1 MMMAMQL
8 LVLAAA
14 TMRKHEHHH
23 KRHNMVMV
31 GGCKVEG
38 PGAVQTLAGGGSDGT
53 VDATPPFMNVYKD
66 GFWDAGCLSDEMV
79 KTGDKYGDGK
89 FKYKTQGAANTSI
102 VFYGEIVEPDSQVS
116 MTPKVCFEFCRT
128 IPDMTFFGLIY
139 GRECYCSHYWKKT
152 TGEGTCDLPCEGDP
166 GSICGGAELSSM
178 YQMHKCVGGLAQDV
192 ADLDE
197 KLADAFDAMDAA
209 EVALHEQGTDMQMSG
224 EKLESYAE
232 GSSSGLA
239 QAAKVAAGPVIHASE
254 DLVELLE
261 EIDGLTLG
269 PDPSADLSFDER
281 KEVEEY
287 MASVKEIMDAAE
299 QAMAAGEELGT
310 ATGFSEKLT
319 DYEPAFVQA
328 MRQID
333 TEYEG
338 KMVVCEG
345 DATGMPKVGLS
356 WTECAAA
363 CDSAAP
369 KASDDYCIYFQ
380 HFELPGESPLCF
392 LYTDITAITT
402 YNCDLPE
409 EVSGSLEEALP
420 PGVTELAQKDGSFL
434 DKKHHKKH
442 HKTARGLRK
451 NAPKKEHRTPKEA
464 VQQFLFH
471 KKMHFN
477 ANKADRSDGP
487 VAMCM
492 VRLADVLGVTPDMD
506 GPGKKGITNI
516 DRCFGAE

>member
-8 LVLAAA
+8 LVLTAA
-14 TMRKHEHHH
+14 TARKHEHHKHHH
-23 KRHNMVMV
+23 KRQNLVMV

-53 VDATPPFMNVYKD
+53 VDGTAPHMNIYKD

-89 FKYKTQGAANTSI
+89 FSYKTQSSANTSV
-102 VFYGEIVEPDSQVS
+102 VFYGEIVEPDSQKP
-116 MTPKVCFEFCRT
+116 MTPKVCFDFCRT
-128 IPDMTFFGLIY
+128 VPDMTFFGLIY

-152 TGEGTCDLPCEGDP
+152 TGEGVCDLPCEGDA

-192 ADLDE
+192 EDLDE
-197 KLADAFDAMDAA
+197 KLF
-209 EVALHEQGTDMQMSG
+209 EVTYNGLSDDEAILFEQGEAMQFAG

-232 GSSSGLA
+232 GSASGLA
-239 QAAKVAAGPVIHASE
+239 QAAKVAAGPVLHASE
-254 DLVELLE
+254 DLVELID
-261 EIDGLTLG
+261 EIDSLTLG
-269 PDPSADLSFDER
+269 PDPSTDLSFDER

-287 MASVKEIMDAAE
+287 MAKAKEIMDAAE
-299 QAMAAGEELGT
+299 QAMAAGDELQKAT
-310 ATGFSEKLT
+310 AFNEKLS

-333 TEYEG
+333 SEYEG

-345 DATGMPKVGLS
+345 DSTGMPKVGLS
-356 WTECAAA
+356 WVECAAA
-363 CDSAAP
+363 CDNAAP
-369 KASDDYCIYFQ
+369 KSSEDYCIYFQ
-380 HFELPGESPLCF
+380 HFMLPGESPLCF
-392 LYTDITAITT
+392 LYTDITAVTT

-409 EVSGSLEEALP
+409 EVSGSPDPDVPSL
-420 PGVTELAQKDGSFL
+420 VQKDDSFL
-434 DKKHHKKH
+434 SRKHHKKH
-442 HKTARGLRK
+442 KTAKGLHK
-451 NAPKKEHRTPKEA
+451 NTPKKEHLTAKEA
-464 VQQFLFH
+464 VQRFLLA

-492 VRLADVLGVTPDMD
+492 VRLADVLGVTPDLD
-506 GPGKKGITNI
+506 AAGKKGMTHI